1 MKKLLGIVVLALFWC
16 SSANSIPSWIGK
28 NPIKICKASQDIEL
42 TMNWYNDD
50 GSLEEKPTPISIQKD
65 EYVGYYP
72 RVKGKAKHKKQRWW
86 MTKSGEAFTAK
97 NESWMKSIVD
107 KKYKGVKIN
116 KVLKKCKNVSYL
128 KYETNTPESFNEI
141 FNKKYK
147 TKSVKLEG
155 QLYLPKKKGKF
166 PVLYIQHGTGHQKN
180 YVNAFHKL
188 IDEMHKE
195 NIAVFIGDSYT
206 GRGINKSFW
215 KLGLSA
221 RVLDGLSV
229 LNVLSEH
236 KNIDKDKIGI
246 TGYSYGG
253 MVAFFTAYPKLLD
266 LVSKGNHFAAYMP
279 VYPGCDVVFK
289 EARIVNKPMLILHGE
304 FDDYA
309 PTIDCINY
317 VKQLKENGNSVELKI
332 YKGAHHGFIK
342 VQERKFYEF
351 VGNMKNCKPGY
362 IDEDGYWF
370 YNNKSWKNMTEL
382 ETVNAAF
389 KECGGEGVTVWGTK
403 EQQKQA
409 ILDTVNFFKTHL
421 N

>member
-1 MKKLLGIVVLALFWC
+1 
-16 SSANSIPSWIGK
+16 
-28 NPIKICKASQDIEL
+28 
-42 TMNWYNDD
+42 
-50 GSLEEKPTPISIQKD
+50 
-65 EYVGYYP
+65 
-72 RVKGKAKHKKQRWW
+72 
-86 MTKSGEAFTAK
+86 
-97 NESWMKSIVD
+97 
-107 KKYKGVKIN
+107 
-116 KVLKKCKNVSYL
+116 
-128 KYETNTPESFNEI
+128 
-141 FNKKYK
+141 
-147 TKSVKLEG
+147 
-155 QLYLPKKKGKF
+155 
-166 PVLYIQHGTGHQKN
+166 
-180 YVNAFHKL
+180 
-188 IDEMHKE
+188 MHKE

-221 RVLDGLSV
+221 RVLDGLNV

-266 LVSKGNHFAAYMP
+266 LVSKGNQFAAYMP

-289 EARIVNKPMLILHGE
+289 EARIVNKPMLMLHAE

-317 VKQLKENGNSVELKI
+317 VKKLKENNNTVELKI

-382 ETVNAAF
+382 ETVKAAF

-409 ILDTVNFFKTHL
+409 IADTVNFFKTHL